1 MKTGTIITGMY
12 IMHCGDCC
20 ICDIGD
26 ICGICCMGMAWLAHE
41 TPAMGMVD
49 IDCQALLSRNW
60 GCWKWAEAGC
70 TSAMAKNCGSG

>member
-49 IDCQALLSRNW
+49 IDCQALL
-60 GCWKWAEAGC
+60 
-70 TSAMAKNCGSG
+70 